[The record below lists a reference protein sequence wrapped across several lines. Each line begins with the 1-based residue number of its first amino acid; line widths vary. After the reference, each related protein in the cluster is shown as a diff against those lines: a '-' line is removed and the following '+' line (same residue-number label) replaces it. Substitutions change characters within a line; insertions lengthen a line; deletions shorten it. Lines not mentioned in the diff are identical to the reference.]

1 MRKISLLIMIFS
13 CISLLS
19 CGGLFYSAKT
29 GNVEGIKKSL
39 EKGTPIDKTDEQGRT
54 ALMIAAY
61 SGNAEAVE
69 YLCQQGAKVNLQ
81 DPYNKC
87 TALLYATYYN
97 FVDVAEI
104 LLRYDADPT
113 ITDKYGH
120 TPVYY
125 AEEFLYGHMIQ
136 LFKGEYTRDSLK

>member
-1 MRKISLLIMIFS
+1 MRKISLLVIILS
-13 CISLLS
+13 CTVLCS
-19 CGGLFYSAKT
+19 CGGFFYSAKT

-39 EKGTPIDKTDEQGRT
+39 ERGTPIDKRDDQGRT

-61 SGNAEAVE
+61 NGNAEAAE
-69 YLCQQGAKVNLQ
+69 YLCQQGANVNLQ
-81 DPYNKC
+81 SRHKKC

-104 LLRYDADPT
+104 LLRYNADPT
-113 ITDKYGH
+113 ISDKYGH

-136 LFKGEYTRDSLK
+136 LFKGEYTQD

>member
-1 MRKISLLIMIFS
+1 MRKISLLVIILGCVF
-13 CISLLS
+13 LWS

-29 GNVEGIKKSL
+29 DNVEGIKKSL
-39 EKGTPIDKTDEQGRT
+39 AKGTPIDKTDEQGRT

-61 SGNAEAVE
+61 SGNAAAVE
-69 YLCQQGAKVNLQ
+69 YLCQKGANVNLQ
-81 DPYNKC
+81 DRYSKC
-87 TALLYATYYN
+87 TALLYASYYN

-104 LLRYDADPT
+104 LLRHGADQT

-136 LFKGEYTRDSLK
+136 LFNGQYAQD